1 MQQILL
7 FILLGLGSGALIGG
21 IALAVV
27 LTYRGSGI
35 INLSTGAIAMLGGY
49 AFWALNA
56 GKLATLPTA
65 VALPLSLL
73 FVLVVGAIT
82 EFAVYRP
89 LRNSSPLAKLVSTL
103 GVLLIAQSA
112 MILAFGVTPQ
122 PEPGIL
128 PTNVVH
134 IFGAVVPI
142 NRFILTG
149 IVIVAAAALAAL
161 YKWTRFGL
169 ATRAVSENE
178 AAAML
183 SGLSPNIIS
192 LVNTLLAALIAG
204 GLGILAASIT
214 QLDPSTLPLQIIP
227 ALAAALIASFTS
239 FGIAVGASFGIA
251 IMYSLVQYA
260 SAQSWFPQSGGVS
273 LPGVTDLL
281 AFLIIVVVLFWRG
294 SRMPGRGEIVERSL
308 PEAPRPQHLV
318 RTGLICALVG
328 AVLLIV
334 FPFDFREALINTLIG
349 ALMAL
354 SLVVVTGFVG
364 QISVI
369 QLALAGAAGFTISHM
384 AVNFGITFPVAALA
398 GIAVAVVIGLIT
410 AVSAVRVRGVSL
422 SVVTL
427 AGAVAIEN
435 FGFVNS
441 TWGGGLA
448 GSPVPEPT
456 WFGLDLGPNAPFRGI
471 DNNQP
476 SPVFGWVAL
485 ICCVLAMVAVGY
497 IRRGKLG
504 QRMLAVRSNERAA
517 AAAAINPRTVKLYAF
532 GIAAAI
538 AGLGG
543 VLYAYNFGSVSADRF
558 DAVTA
563 LSLIAFAYAGGITLI
578 SGALFAGLLSAQA
591 LIPYAL
597 DKWFGLNGNW
607 FLLAGGILLIFT
619 LLRNPEGVAGDFY
632 RRTHKRPAVR
642 APDVAATVPAL
653 SEGRADLAG
662 RPAVLSVTGLSVAFG
677 GVQALRDVALEVREG
692 ELVGLIG
699 PNGAGKTTLVDAVSG
714 FVNCT
719 GRVELSGAD
728 IGGLPPY
735 ERARRGLG
743 RTWQSTELFDDL
755 DVRENLT
762 VASRSESAERA
773 LGLVGM
779 DWAAEAT
786 PAQLSMGQRK
796 LVGVARALAAGPRL
810 LCLDEPAAGLDTRE
824 SEELGARLRDLAD
837 RGQSMLLIEHDMG
850 LVLGICDRV
859 IVLEFG
865 QVIAEGLPDAMRQD
879 PRVIAAYLGGDTT
892 SGGGTDDAGT
902 DDGGIMSDTLAE

>member
-1 MQQILL
+1 MTDRGVQLGAVQPEVLGDGQAEEDPAVGRDVGHAQPGPRGRGDAREVLAGQPDHTAGRLQQPGYRPQHG
-7 FILLGLGSGALIGG
+7 GLAGA
-21 IALAVV
+21 
-27 LTYRGSGI
+27 
-35 INLSTGAIAMLGGY
+35 
-49 AFWALNA
+49 
-56 GKLATLPTA
+56 
-65 VALPLSLL
+65 
-73 FVLVVGAIT
+73 VGA
-82 EFAVYRP
+82 EE
-89 LRNSSPLAKLVSTL
+89 L
-103 GVLLIAQSA
+103 
-112 MILAFGVTPQ
+112 
-122 PEPGIL
+122 
-128 PTNVVH
+128 
-134 IFGAVVPI
+134 
-142 NRFILTG
+142 
-149 IVIVAAAALAAL
+149 
-161 YKWTRFGL
+161 
-169 ATRAVSENE
+169 
-178 AAAML
+178 
-183 SGLSPNIIS
+183 S
-192 LVNTLLAALIAG
+192 LVNTLLAALLAG
-204 GLGILAASIT
+204 ALGILAASIT
-214 QLDPSTLPLQIIP
+214 QLDPQTLPLQIIP

-239 FGIAVGASFGIA
+239 FGIAVAASFGIG
-251 IMYSLVQYA
+251 IMDSLIQYA

-281 AFLIIVVVLFWRG
+281 AFGIIVVVLFWRG
-294 SRMPGRGEIVERSL
+294 SRIPGRGEIVERRL

-318 RTGLICALVG
+318 RTGLICALAG

-410 AVSAVRVRGVSL
+410 AISAVRVRGVSL

-448 GSPVPEPT
+448 GSPVPEPR

-471 DNNQP
+471 DGNQP

-485 ICCVLAMVAVGY
+485 ICCVLLMVAVGY
-497 IRRGKLG
+497 IRRGQLG

-532 GIAAAI
+532 GIAAGI
-538 AGLGG
+538 AGVGG

-563 LSLIAFAYAGGITLI
+563 LSLIAFAYVGGITLI
-578 SGALFAGLLSAQA
+578 TGALFAGLLSAQA

-607 FLLAGGILLIFT
+607 FLLVGGVLLIFT
-619 LLRNPEGVAGDFY
+619 LLANPEGVAGDFY
-632 RRTHKRPAVR
+632 RRTHKRPVLHA
-642 APDVAATVPAL
+642 
-653 SEGRADLAG
+653 LAG
-662 RPAVLSVTGLSVAFG
+662 RPAVFRAAGLSVTFG
-677 GVQALRDVALEVREG
+677 GVHALSEVSLEVREG

-699 PNGAGKTTLVDAVSG
+699 PNGAGKTTLVDAASG
-714 FVNCT
+714 FVAST
-719 GRVELSGAD
+719 GRVELGGAD
-728 IGGLPPY
+728 LGGLQPY
-735 ERARRGLG
+735 ERARRGLA
-743 RTWQSTELFDDL
+743 RTWQSTELFEDL

-762 VASRSESAERA
+762 VAAKEGAAASRDGAARDEAA
-773 LGLVGM
+773 AQTLALVGM
-779 DWAAEAT
+779 DWAGQAM
-786 PAQLSMGQRK
+786 PSQLSMGQRK
-796 LVGVARALAAGPRL
+796 LVGVARALAARPRL

-824 SEELGARLRDLAD
+824 SRELGACLRGLAD
-837 RGQSMLLIEHDMG
+837 QGQSMLLIEHDMG

-859 IVLEFG
+859 VVLEFG
-865 QVIAEGLPDAMRQD
+865 RVIADGPPEVVRAD
-879 PRVIAAYLGGDTT
+879 PRVIAAYLGE
-892 SGGGTDDAGT
+892 DAASE
-902 DDGGIMSDTLAE
+902 DAAER